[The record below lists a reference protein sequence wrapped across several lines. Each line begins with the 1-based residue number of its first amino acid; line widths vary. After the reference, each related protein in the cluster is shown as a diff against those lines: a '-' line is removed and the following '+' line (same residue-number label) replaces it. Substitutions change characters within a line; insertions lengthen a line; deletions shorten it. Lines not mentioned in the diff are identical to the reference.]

1 MGLSSTTWRPWR
13 PWSSWTGRSGSLL
26 WSGVFWL
33 GTCLTG
39 EPKPCQSESHS
50 GLHVPRAGVSP
61 MPRLECVAA
70 NTWPASSVLH
80 LVYLNLILSSGSRKL
95 NNSWK
100 VSKRRF
106 HTLME
111 RLFPD
116 LFWYRLFIPLIATQ
130 LLLFRPCC
138 AIVQINIAVC
148 LLLGLAF
155 NLFSVDYLSQFER
168 MRLIFKAF

>member
-1 MGLSSTTWRPWR
+1 MGLSNTTWRPWR

-39 EPKPCQSESHS
+39 EPKPCQSGSHLR
-50 GLHVPRAGVSP
+50 LHVPIAGVYP
-61 MPRLECVAA
+61 TPRVECVAK

-80 LVYLNLILSSGSRKL
+80 LAYLNLILSLGSRKL

-100 VSKRRF
+100 VSKWRL

-111 RLFPD
+111 HLFPD
-116 LFWYRLFIPLIATQ
+116 LFWYWLITGIPFIATQ
-130 LLLFRPCC
+130 QLLFRPCC

-155 NLFSVDYLSQFER
+155 VYF
-168 MRLIFKAF
+168 I